1 MIIQFIEVK
10 ELLEEFNQVAERSQN
25 IAIFTRDIEL
35 QKAEI
40 QTLSTFI
47 EKSNSLKATNK
58 DKYSED
64 ELNLILFIVFST
76 DAVKSELEM
85 IVNLKENK
93 MDFAW
98 GSLVQAQIQISI
110 AASNHPFSKD
120 RLNGYISRLEGY
132 EKLLFPKMIFAS
144 AGYLIKKTKCTI
156 CELEYEDCNHL
167 KGKFYNGE
175 LCVREI
181 HEAELEEVSL
191 VENPANKLCR
201 ALSATF
207 DGKEVDPFTLTEK
220 NTNNIGFAAML
231 ADK

>member
-25 IAIFTRDIEL
+25 IAIYTRDIEL

-40 QTLSTFI
+40 QTLYNFI
-47 EKSNSLKATNK
+47 EKSNSLKIINR
-58 DKYSED
+58 DKYSEE
-64 ELNLILFIVFST
+64 ELNLILFIIFSA
-76 DAVKSELEM
+76 DAVKSELTM
-85 IVNLKENK
+85 IVSLKENK
-93 MDFAW
+93 MDLAW
-98 GSLVQAQIQISI
+98 GSLVHAQIQISV
-110 AASNHPFSKD
+110 AASNHPFNKD
-120 RLNGYISRLEGY
+120 YLNSYISRLDGY
-132 EKLLFPKMIFAS
+132 EKLFFPKMMFAS
-144 AGYLIKKTKCTI
+144 AGYLIKKTKCSI

-191 VENPANKLCR
+191 VENPASKLCR
-201 ALSATF
+201 VLSATF

-220 NTNNIGFAAML
+220 LQATGVCQNGG
-231 ADK
+231 